1 MPDGTVRPK
10 LAQKWTVSPN
20 SLVYTFTLAPNAKFH
35 DGTPVTAADVKFTFD
50 AARDPKTQSSDEGL
64 EAVEKVEAVN
74 PRTVRVTLSRV
85 TPQFLATGGARGIVP
100 KHLLEGK
107 DLSKDAFN
115 QKPIGSGSYRL
126 VSFAPGQSIVL
137 EAVPDFYRGVA
148 KTRRVIF
155 KVLPDQNVILTQL
168 RSGEIQYAL
177 LQPRDLA
184 AVQNTAGLRV
194 VESPSPRFYDITM
207 NFQRAYWQDHRV
219 REAVLAAMD
228 REGIVQKVLLG
239 HGQVVH
245 ANATTSSWVYTSD
258 VPRYLYDPAR
268 AKQLLDDAGWR
279 PGSDG
284 VRTKDGQR
292 LRFTVMLKNFDRTLE
307 QVFVIAQ
314 QQLQPVGVDLQIA
327 RVEPGVFPQRMRA
340 GNFDA
345 LSRVWNP
352 VYDPDQSNLLRTGN
366 RYGGYSNPQVDAL
379 LDRTLATLDR
389 AKRKQ
394 AFMALQRLLSQDLA
408 RLYLYTENE
417 IHVVPA
423 GLRGVQWHP
432 VNIFWNLKDWE
443 LGR

>member
-1 MPDGTVRPK
+1 
-10 LAQKWTVSPN
+10 
-20 SLVYTFTLAPNAKFH
+20 
-35 DGTPVTAADVKFTFD
+35 
-50 AARDPKTQSSDEGL
+50 
-64 EAVEKVEAVN
+64 
-74 PRTVRVTLSRV
+74 
-85 TPQFLATGGARGIVP
+85 
-100 KHLLEGK
+100 
-107 DLSKDAFN
+107 
-115 QKPIGSGSYRL
+115 
-126 VSFAPGQSIVL
+126 
-137 EAVPDFYRGVA
+137 
-148 KTRRVIF
+148 
-155 KVLPDQNVILTQL
+155 
-168 RSGEIQYAL
+168 
-177 LQPRDLA
+177 
-184 AVQNTAGLRV
+184 
-194 VESPSPRFYDITM
+194 
-207 NFQRAYWQDHRV
+207 
-219 REAVLAAMD
+219 MD

-258 VPRYLYDPAR
+258 VPRYPYDPAR

-314 QQLQPVGVDLQIA
+314 QQLQPVGVDLQIE

-417 IHVVPA
+417 LHVVPA
-423 GLRGVQWHP
+423 GLRGVEWHP